1 MTMKKKIALIF
12 LILLMAF
19 FSASAQTEHTLFFK
33 QSMKTNNTGM
43 YILGSWAVANLVA
56 GGLGWSQ
63 TTGQTKY
70 FHQMNFFWNTVNI
83 SIAGFALYSNLNTD
97 INILSSA
104 EMMEKHIKTENL
116 YLINAGL
123 DVLYVG
129 TGFLLKHLAT
139 KKLNRHDLLKGYGNS
154 VILQGSFLF
163 IFDLVLWKIQH
174 DHRLNF
180 IQNLS
185 FNCIPE
191 ISGFQL
197 AMTIPV
203 N

>member
-1 MTMKKKIALIF
+1 MKKW
-12 LILLMAF
+12 ILTGV
-19 FSASAQTEHTLFFK
+19 FSLLLVFTLFGQNNHQTFYK
-33 QSMKTNNTGM
+33 QSLKTNNTGM
-43 YILGSWAVANLVA
+43 YILGSWALANMVA
-56 GGLGWSQ
+56 GGYGWSQ

-70 FHQMNFFWNTVNI
+70 FHQINFFWNTVNL
-83 SIAGFALYSNLNTD
+83 SIAGFALYSSLSTD
-97 INILSSA
+97 INILSST

-129 TGFLLKHLAT
+129 TGFLLNHLAT
-139 KKLNRHDLLKGYGNS
+139 KKPNRHDLLKGFGNS

-185 FNCIPE
+185 FNF
-191 ISGFQL
+191 ISEMTGFQL
-197 AMTIPV
+197 AFTIPV

>member
-1 MTMKKKIALIF
+1 MKRWILSGIFSILIF
-12 LILLMAF
+12 
-19 FSASAQTEHTLFFK
+19 SAAHGQGDYKTFYERSL
-33 QSMKTNNTGM
+33 KTNNTGM
-43 YILGSWAVANLVA
+43 YILGSWAVANMVA
-56 GGLGWSQ
+56 GGWGWSQ

-70 FHQMNFFWNTVNI
+70 FHQMNFFWNTVNL
-83 SIAGFALYSNLNTD
+83 SIAGIALYSNLNASFSDFSTME
-97 INILSSA
+97 I
-104 EMMEKHIKTENL
+104 MEKHTKTENL

-123 DVLYVG
+123 DVLYIG

-139 KKLNRHDLLKGYGNS
+139 KKPNRHDLLKGYGNS

-163 IFDLVLWKIQH
+163 IFDLVLWKIQY

-185 FNCIPE
+185 FNYLPE
-191 ISGFQL
+191 MSGFQL
-197 AMTIPV
+197 ALTIPV